1 MSFIKDITTKGN
13 AKTGGWFGLIV
24 GIILILIII
33 IVLWK
38 VYTSVVTAANAFGD
52 TLGDTVM
59 ADTYGVDA
67 ARVTIIKQAASDCYA
82 ALYHVWPTK
91 VIGYVD
97 TDKVIT
103 ALNTLTSDA
112 EAKLCCV
119 YYKQLT
125 GESLKL
131 LLDSWIRFNDSMRAQ
146 ITWYNSIV

>member
-59 ADTYGVDA
+59 ANTYGVDA
-67 ARVTIIKQAASDCYA
+67 ARVTICKQAAQSC
-82 ALYHVWPTK
+82 
-91 VIGYVD
+91 VD
-97 TDKVIT
+97 ATTLKYWHDHQPIID
-103 ALNTLTSDA
+103 ALNTITTDG
-112 EAKLCCV
+112 EAKLTSV

-125 GESLKL
+125 GRTVQSLL
-131 LLDSWIRFNDSMRAQ
+131 SSWDFFQYASQ
-146 ITWYNSIV
+146 ITLASSFV